1 MSLSYKELS
10 GRLKDYVVDFDVNNT
25 FGVTLTLKQGIKNQK
40 LDEISCSQNLKHFLN
55 VLNQKVFGNRVK
67 RFNKRLRVLPI
78 LEISKGNRLHYH
90 LTLENPFP
98 KDPNRFS
105 DLIEVV
111 WNKTKFGHR
120 HIHIHKNVNW
130 EWNDYITKFKNSNDQ
145 IDWMNYRN

>member
-1 MSLSYKELS
+1 MSYKELNS
-10 GRLKDYVVDFDVNNT
+10 RLKDYVVDFDVNNT
-25 FGVTLTLKQGIKNQK
+25 FGVTLTLKQGLKNQK

-78 LEISKGNRLHYH
+78 LEISKGHRLHYH

-130 EWNDYITKFKNSNDQ
+130 EWNDYITKFNNSRDQ

>member
-1 MSLSYKELS
+1 MSYKELN
-10 GRLKDYVVDFDVNNT
+10 GRLKEYVKDFDVNNT
-25 FGVTLTLKQGIKNQK
+25 FGVTLTLRQGIKNQK
-40 LDEISCSQNLKHFLN
+40 LDEISCSQNLRHFLN

-78 LEISKGNRLHYH
+78 LEMSKGNRLHYH

-130 EWNDYITKFKNSNDQ
+130 EWNDYITKFNNSRDQ

>member
-1 MSLSYKELS
+1 MSYKELS
-10 GRLKDYVVDFDVNNT
+10 GRLKDYVIDFDVNNT
-25 FGVTLTLKQGIKNQK
+25 FGVTLTLRQGIKNQK

-78 LEISKGNRLHYH
+78 LEMSKGNRLHYH
-90 LTLENPFP
+90 LTLENPYP

-130 EWNDYITKFKNSNDQ
+130 EWNDYITKFNNSNDQ

>member
-1 MSLSYKELS
+1 MSYKELN

-25 FGVTLTLKQGIKNQK
+25 FGVTLTLRQGIKNQK

>member
-1 MSLSYKELS
+1 VSLLSSQLKED
-10 GRLKDYVVDFDVNNT
+10 LKKYVVDFDIDNT

-40 LDEISCSQNLKHFLN
+40 LDDISCSQNLRHFLN
-55 VLNQKVFGNRVK
+55 VLNQKVFGNQVK
-67 RFNKRLRVLPI
+67 RFGKRLRVLPV
-78 LEISKGNRLHYH
+78 LEMSKGNRLHYH

-98 KDPNRFS
+98 NNPNRFS

-130 EWNDYITKFKNSNDQ
+130 EWNDYITKFNNSKDQ
-145 IDWMNYRN
+145 IDWMNYNN

>member
-1 MSLSYKELS
+1 MSYKELN
-10 GRLKDYVVDFDVNNT
+10 GRLKEYVKDFDVNNT
-25 FGVTLTLKQGIKNQK
+25 FGVTLTLRQGIKNQK
-40 LDEISCSQNLKHFLN
+40 LDEISCSQNLRHFLN

-78 LEISKGNRLHYH
+78 LEMSKGNRLHYH
-90 LTLENPFP
+90 LTLENPYP

>member
-1 MSLSYKELS
+1 MSYKELNS
-10 GRLKDYVVDFDVNNT
+10 RLKEYVKDFDVNNT
-25 FGVTLTLKQGIKNQK
+25 FGVTLTLRQGIKNQK
-40 LDEISCSQNLKHFLN
+40 LDDISCSQNLRHFLN

-130 EWNDYITKFKNSNDQ
+130 EWNDYITKFNNSSDQ
-145 IDWMNYRN
+145 VDWMNYRN

>member
-1 MSLSYKELS
+1 LSYKELNS
-10 GRLKDYVVDFDVNNT
+10 RLKEYVKDFDVNNT
-25 FGVTLTLKQGIKNQK
+25 FGVTLTLRQGIKNQK
-40 LDEISCSQNLKHFLN
+40 LDDISCSQNLRHFLN

-130 EWNDYITKFKNSNDQ
+130 EWNDYITKFNNSSDQ
-145 IDWMNYRN
+145 VDWMNYRN

>member
-1 MSLSYKELS
+1 MSYKELN
-10 GRLKDYVVDFDVNNT
+10 GRLKEYVKDFDVNNT
-25 FGVTLTLKQGIKNQK
+25 FGVTLTLRQGIKNQK
-40 LDEISCSQNLKHFLN
+40 LDEISCSQNLRHFLN

-78 LEISKGNRLHYH
+78 LEMSKGNRLHYH

-105 DLIEVV
+105 DLIEIV

-130 EWNDYITKFKNSNDQ
+130 EWNDYITKFNNSSDQ

>member
-1 MSLSYKELS
+1 MSYKELS

-40 LDEISCSQNLKHFLN
+40 LDEISCSQNLRHFLN

-130 EWNDYITKFKNSNDQ
+130 EWNDYITKFNNSNDQ

>member
-1 MSLSYKELS
+1 MSYKELN
-10 GRLKDYVVDFDVNNT
+10 GRLKEYVKDFDVNNT
-25 FGVTLTLKQGIKNQK
+25 FGVTLTLRQGIKNQK

-55 VLNQKVFGNRVK
+55 VLNQKVFGNQVK

-90 LTLENPFP
+90 LTLENPYP

-130 EWNDYITKFKNSNDQ
+130 EWNDYITKFNNSNDQ

>member
-1 MSLSYKELS
+1 MSYKELN
-10 GRLKDYVVDFDVNNT
+10 GRLKDYVIDFDVNNT
-25 FGVTLTLKQGIKNQK
+25 FGVTLTLRQGIKNQK
-40 LDEISCSQNLKHFLN
+40 LDEISCSQNLRHFLN

>member
-1 MSLSYKELS
+1 MSYKELN

-25 FGVTLTLKQGIKNQK
+25 FGVTLTLKQGLKNQK

-78 LEISKGNRLHYH
+78 LEMSKGNRLHYH

-130 EWNDYITKFKNSNDQ
+130 EWNDYITKFNNSRDQ

>member
-1 MSLSYKELS
+1 MSYKELNS
-10 GRLKDYVVDFDVNNT
+10 RLKDYVVDFDVNNT
-25 FGVTLTLKQGIKNQK
+25 FGVTLTLRQGIKNQK
-40 LDEISCSQNLKHFLN
+40 LDEISCSQNLRHFLN

>member
-1 MSLSYKELS
+1 MSYKELN

-25 FGVTLTLKQGIKNQK
+25 FGVTLTLKQGLKNQK
-40 LDEISCSQNLKHFLN
+40 LDEISCSQNLRHFLN

-78 LEISKGNRLHYH
+78 LEMSKGNRLHYH
-90 LTLENPFP
+90 LTLENPYP

-130 EWNDYITKFKNSNDQ
+130 EWNDYITKFNNSNDQ

>member
-1 MSLSYKELS
+1 MSYKELN
-10 GRLKDYVVDFDVNNT
+10 GRLKEYVKDFDVNNT

-40 LDEISCSQNLKHFLN
+40 LDEISCSQNLRHFLN

-78 LEISKGNRLHYH
+78 LEMSKGNRLHYH

-130 EWNDYITKFKNSNDQ
+130 EWNDYITKFNNSRDQ

>member
-1 MSLSYKELS
+1 MSYKELN

-25 FGVTLTLKQGIKNQK
+25 FGVTLTLRQGIKNQK
-40 LDEISCSQNLKHFLN
+40 LDDISSSQNLRHFLN

-78 LEISKGNRLHYH
+78 LEMSKGNRLHYH

-130 EWNDYITKFKNSNDQ
+130 EWNDYITKFNNSNDQ

>member
-1 MSLSYKELS
+1 MSYKELS

-25 FGVTLTLKQGIKNQK
+25 FGVTLTLRQGIKNQK

-130 EWNDYITKFKNSNDQ
+130 EWNDYITKFNNSRDQ

>member
-1 MSLSYKELS
+1 LSYKELN
-10 GRLKDYVVDFDVNNT
+10 GRLKEYVKDFDVNNT
-25 FGVTLTLKQGIKNQK
+25 FGVTLTLRQGIKSQK
-40 LDEISCSQNLKHFLN
+40 LDEISCSQNLRHFLN

-130 EWNDYITKFKNSNDQ
+130 EWNDYITKFNNSRDQ

>member
-1 MSLSYKELS
+1 MSYKELN
-10 GRLKDYVVDFDVNNT
+10 GRLKEYVKDFDVNNT

-40 LDEISCSQNLKHFLN
+40 LDEISCSQNLRHFLN

-130 EWNDYITKFKNSNDQ
+130 EWNDYITKFNNSRDQ

>member
-1 MSLSYKELS
+1 MSYKELS
-10 GRLKDYVVDFDVNNT
+10 GRLKDYVIDFDVNNT
-25 FGVTLTLKQGIKNQK
+25 FGVTLTLRQGIKNQK

-90 LTLENPFP
+90 LTLENPYP

-130 EWNDYITKFKNSNDQ
+130 EWNDYITKFNNSRDQ

>member
-1 MSLSYKELS
+1 MSYKELS
-10 GRLKDYVVDFDVNNT
+10 GRLKDYVIDFDVNNT
-25 FGVTLTLKQGIKNQK
+25 FGVTLTLRQGIKNQK

-78 LEISKGNRLHYH
+78 LEMSKGNRLHYH
-90 LTLENPFP
+90 LTLENPYP